1 MNFSKKMLRIV
12 SLVLMVLILIPA
24 MPTFAATFTDV
35 SSSHWANRFIEK
47 MVNLKYI
54 NGYEDGTF
62 KPKGTLTY
70 LETIQLLSKLLDL
83 TEVEKAD
90 MKLSY
95 NKLVTELKIPIWAQD
110 AVMKSLYKGVISET
124 ELKTA
129 STKDLLRVGTNKRVG
144 RLDISIFMAKA
155 MGLEDEAISKPFVSL
170 TYKDL
175 LSIDTKYHKLIYVLV
190 EAGVLDAKGTGDG
203 YFEPTSPLLR
213 EQMAKMLATAYDFMQ
228 KNPPV
233 ATPVPVD
240 ATEIISGV
248 LTKITT
254 LGTNTFLTVKNRL
267 NVEVAYLVDSKTT
280 IKLDDKT
287 TTISSL
293 YEGQDI
299 KVAITKG
306 TNTALSVL
314 ATSVEEEITGVIKS
328 ITPTLNKLVIE
339 YIKDKVTKNA
349 ELTVKIGADITLDGI
364 DADLY
369 DLTIGDEVVLVTE
382 NNIIIEIEAKA
393 KTGEVEGIIV
403 DLGSDFIT
411 IKNSKDVIT
420 EYELGEEVSIYR
432 DGRRVSFVDLRLG
445 DEAVIELEYGLVI
458 DIDADMIEKEL
469 EGYITAINKIFNI
482 GTEVTV
488 RNRDT
493 NKEET
498 YLIARNALVKI
509 DGKTSTAF
517 YLDLGYFVEVVVG
530 GNEIVEIYAN
540 SIAAE
545 SMVRGKI
552 TSISTRRNEVELD
565 VLGSDIEDFVFGDEV
580 TIKASSDLIITEGVY
595 SDLVITD
602 LDTGM
607 TVIAIGVYDGYSFIA
622 KKIIII

>member
-35 SSSHWANRFIEK
+35 SSSHWAYSYIEK
-47 MVNLKYI
+47 MVNSKYI

-62 KPKGTLTY
+62 RPKGTLTY
-70 LETIQLLSKLLDL
+70 LETIQLLSKLLNL
-83 TEVEKAD
+83 TEVEKTD
-90 MKLSY
+90 MRLSY
-95 NKLVTELKIPIWAQD
+95 NKLVTELNIPVWAQD
-110 AVMKSLYKGVISET
+110 AVMKCLYKGVISET
-124 ELKTA
+124 ELRSA
-129 STKDLLRVGTNKRVG
+129 GAKDLLRAGTNKRVG

-155 MGLEDEAISKPFVSL
+155 MGLEEEAISKPFVSL

-213 EQMAKMLATAYDFMQ
+213 EQMAKMLSTAYDFMQ

-233 ATPVPVD
+233 VTPPPVD
-240 ATEIISGV
+240 TTEVISGV

-267 NVEVAYLVDSKTT
+267 NVEVAYLVDSKTS
-280 IKLDDKT
+280 IKLDDKA

-293 YEGQDI
+293 YQGQDI
-299 KVAITKG
+299 KVTITKG
-306 TNTALSVL
+306 TNTALSVV
-314 ATSVEEEITGVIKS
+314 AISVEEEITGIIKS
-328 ITPTLNKLVIE
+328 ITPALNKLVVE
-339 YIKDKVTKNA
+339 YIKDKVTKTA
-349 ELTVKIGADITLDGI
+349 ELAVKIGADITLDGI

-369 DLTIGDEVVLVTE
+369 DLTIGDEVTLVTE
-382 NNIIIEIEAKA
+382 NNIIIELEAAA
-393 KTGEVEGIIV
+393 KTGEIEGLIV

-411 IKNSKDVIT
+411 IKNSKNVIT
-420 EYELGEEVSIYR
+420 EYKLGKEVSIYR

-458 DIDADMIEKEL
+458 KIDADMIEKEL
-469 EGYITAINKIFNI
+469 KGYITAITTRLNI

-488 RNRDT
+488 KNRAT

-498 YLIARNALVKI
+498 YLVARNALVKI
-509 DGKTSTAF
+509 DGTTSSAF
-517 YLDLGYFVEVVVG
+517 YLNAGYFVEIVVG
-530 GNEIVEIYAN
+530 GNEIIEIFAD
-540 SIAAE
+540 SIGAE

-552 TSISTRRNEVELD
+552 TSISTRRNEVVLD
-565 VLGSDIEDFVFGDEV
+565 VLSSDIEDFVYGDEI
-580 TIKASSDLIITEGVY
+580 TIKSTSNLIITEGVY
-595 SDLVITD
+595 SDLDITD
-602 LDTGM
+602 LRVGM
-607 TVIAIGVYDGYSFIA
+607 TIYVFGYYDGYAFIA
-622 KKIIII
+622 NEMNIR